1 MIECSAKLKKLPP
14 YVFAV
19 MKNLMKEA
27 YSKKL
32 DVIDLSMGNPD
43 LPTPQHVVNRLVDTV
58 TNHPNTH
65 RYPQAKGMPKF
76 RQAVCQFYKNRFDL
90 TLDPETEALALVGS
104 KEGVGHLA
112 AAILDTGDIA
122 LVPGPSYPVHY
133 NGVILAGG
141 QVHLMPLLEENKYL
155 PDLTKVPEDIA
166 RKAKLMYINYPN
178 NPTAAVVEDLKFYE
192 EVVAFAKKYDII
204 IASDLAYSEICFDG
218 YRAPS
223 FLQVPGA
230 MEVGVEFGSCSKTYN
245 MAGWR
250 IGFAVGNAKIIGY
263 LEKFKSYLDYGVF
276 TALQLAG
283 VAALTGPQDCVADM
297 CKIYQH
303 RRDIMAEGLNKLG
316 WKVNQPKA
324 TMYLWVPLPE
334 KYKHMKSLEFCE
346 FLLKETGIAVA
357 PGNGF
362 GENGEGYARI
372 ALVTH
377 DNRFHDALLRL
388 KKFLR

>member
-1 MIECSAKLKKLPP
+1 MVECSDKLKRLPP

-19 MKNLMKEA
+19 V
-27 YSKKL
+27 KKL
-32 DVIDLSMGNPD
+32 AMEACANKTDVIDLSMGNPD
-43 LPTPQHVVNRLVDTV
+43 LPTPQHIVDRLVDTV
-58 TNHPNTH
+58 SHHPNTH

-90 TLDPETEALALVGS
+90 TFDPETEALALVGS

-112 AAILDTGDIA
+112 AAMLNPGDIT
-122 LVPGPSYPVHY
+122 LVPSPAYPVHY

-141 QVHLMPLLEENKYL
+141 EAYLMPLLEKNKFL
-155 PDLTKVPEDIA
+155 PDLTKIPEDVA
-166 RKAKLMYINYPN
+166 RKAKLMFINYPN

-192 EVVAFAKKYDII
+192 EVLAFAKKYDIVV
-204 IASDLAYSEICFDG
+204 ASDLAYSEVCFDG
-218 YRAPS
+218 YKAPS

-230 MEVGVEFGSCSKTYN
+230 RDIAVEFGSFSKTYN

-250 IGFAVGNAKIIGY
+250 IGYAVGNAKILGY

-283 VAALTGPQDCVADM
+283 VAALTGPQDCVANI
-297 CKIYQH
+297 CKVYQK
-303 RRDIMAEGLNKLG
+303 RRDVMVEGMNKLG
-316 WKVNQPKA
+316 WKVSNPKA
-324 TMYLWVPLPE
+324 TMYLWAPIPD
-334 KYKHMKSLEFCE
+334 KFKQMKSLEFCE
-346 FLLKETGIAVA
+346 FLLKETGIAVS

-362 GENGEGYARI
+362 GEYGEGYVRI

-388 KKFLR
+388 KKILR

>member
-1 MIECSAKLKKLPP
+1 MVECSDKLKRLPP

-19 MKNLMKEA
+19 MKKLMLEA
-27 YSKKL
+27 WANKK

-43 LPTPQHVVNRLVDTV
+43 LPTPKHIVDRLLDTV
-58 TNHPNTH
+58 SNHPNTH

-76 RQAVCQFYKNRFDL
+76 RQGVAQWYKQRFDIPI
-90 TLDPETEALALVGS
+90 DPETEALALVGS

-112 AAILDTGDIA
+112 AALLNPSDIA
-122 LVPGPSYPVHY
+122 LVPSPAYPVHY

-141 QVHLMPLLEENKYL
+141 EAYLMPLLEENKYL
-155 PDLTKVPEDIA
+155 PELHKIPEEVA
-166 RKAKLMYINYPN
+166 RKAKLMFINYPN
-178 NPTAAVVEDLKFYE
+178 NPTGAIVEDLKFYE
-192 EVVAFAKKYDII
+192 EVVEFAKKYDIV

-218 YRAPS
+218 YKAPS

-230 MEVGVEFGSCSKTYN
+230 RDIGVEFGSFSKTYN

-250 IGFAVGNAKIIGY
+250 IGFAVGNARILGY
-263 LEKFKSYLDYGVF
+263 LEKFKSYMDYGVF

-283 VAALTGPQDCVADM
+283 VAALTSSQDCVTEV
-297 CKIYQH
+297 CKIYQK
-303 RRDIMAEGLNKLG
+303 RRDMMVEGLNKLG
-316 WKVNQPKA
+316 WKVNHPKA
-324 TMYLWVPLPE
+324 TMYLWAPVPE
-334 KYKHMKSLEFCE
+334 KFKHMKSLEFCE
-346 FLLKETGIAVA
+346 FLLRETGIAIS

-362 GENGEGYARI
+362 GEYGEGYVRI

-388 KKFLR
+388 KKLLR

>member
-1 MIECSAKLKKLPP
+1 MVECSDKLQKLPP

-19 MKNLMKEA
+19 MKKLMLQAWANKI
-27 YSKKL
+27 

-43 LPTPQHVVNRLVDTV
+43 LPTPKHIVDRLVDTV
-58 TNHPNTH
+58 VNHPSTH

-76 RQAVCQFYKNRFDL
+76 RQAVAQWYKNRFDVPI
-90 TLDPETEALALVGS
+90 DPETEAIALVGS

-112 AAILDTGDIA
+112 AALLNPGDIT
-122 LVPGPSYPVHY
+122 LVPSPAYPVHY

-141 QVHLMPLLEENKYL
+141 EAYLMPLLEENSYL
-155 PDLTKVPEDIA
+155 PALHKIPEEVA
-166 RKAKLMYINYPN
+166 RKAKLMFINYPN
-178 NPTAAVVEDLKFYE
+178 NPTGAVVEDLKFYE
-192 EVVAFAKKYDII
+192 EVVEFAKKYDIV

-223 FLQVPGA
+223 FLQVSGA
-230 MEVGVEFGSCSKTYN
+230 KDIGVEFGSFSKTYN

-250 IGFAVGNAKIIGY
+250 IGFAVGNAKILGY

-283 VAALTGPQDCVADM
+283 VAALTGSQACVNEI
-297 CKIYQH
+297 CEVYQK
-303 RRDIMAEGLNKLG
+303 RRDVMVDGMNKLG
-316 WKVNQPKA
+316 WRVQKPKA
-324 TMYLWVPLPE
+324 TMYLWVSVPE
-334 KYKHMKSLEFCE
+334 KFKHMKSLEFCE
-346 FLLKETGIAVA
+346 FLLRETGIAVS

-362 GENGEGYARI
+362 GEYGEGYVRMS
-372 ALVTH
+372 LVTH

-388 KKFLR
+388 KKLLR